1 MQGLRVSC
9 LRVSTPR
16 GSDVAPA
23 PRGHPRIRVA
33 VSCSVGSVRW
43 LATLLVALL
52 VASAC
57 GGASDSAELE
67 ALREEVESLKVATT
81 VATTTVATTT
91 TSAPTTT
98 TTTTTI
104 PGPRW
109 DFDASFDENMKMLV
123 GAPIDPLFEDDIE
136 TFTSA
141 LEAVGYSVRER
152 YWANYVSL
160 SEVYCQSLEDLWDQ
174 GTDENWSRRKA
185 ANKIEQWSELIAER
199 IQTMDGFRSV
209 SDEEALAIAAASLN
223 AGYCWYIF
231 ENFDDFING

>member
-1 MQGLRVSC
+1 VK
-9 LRVSTPR
+9 
-16 GSDVAPA
+16 
-23 PRGHPRIRVA
+23 
-33 VSCSVGSVRW
+33 W

-67 ALREEVESLKVATT
+67 AELEALREEVESLKVATT
-81 VATTTVATTT
+81 VATTT
-91 TSAPTTT
+91 TSAP

>member
-1 MQGLRVSC
+1 MR
-9 LRVSTPR
+9 R
-16 GSDVAPA
+16 
-23 PRGHPRIRVA
+23 
-33 VSCSVGSVRW
+33 

-81 VATTTVATTT
+81 VATTT
-91 TSAPTTT
+91 TSAPT

-109 DFDASFDENMKMLV
+109 VFDASFEENMKMLV
-123 GAPIDPLFEDDIE
+123 GAPIDPLFEDEIE

-141 LEAVGYSVRER
+141 LGAVGYSVRER
-152 YWANYVSL
+152 YWANYISL
-160 SEVYCQSLEDLWDQ
+160 SEVFCQSLEQLWDQ
-174 GTDENWSRRKA
+174 GMDENWSQRKA
-185 ANKIEQWSELIAER
+185 GNEMELWSQLITGH

-209 SDEEALAIAAASLN
+209 NDEEATAIAAAALRV
-223 AGYCWYIF
+223 GFCWYIF
-231 ENFDDFING
+231 EDFYEFIDG